1 MKYTKEMVDFLEKNI
16 KGISYKE
23 LTIKFNLHF
32 GVCVTVNTLKG
43 LLYRKGLK
51 NGIDGKFRK
60 GNVPHNKGHKG
71 ECYQGCEKTWFK
83 KGNIPKQYRHIGS
96 ERITKDGYIEIKVKD
111 PNTWELKHRA
121 VWEKEYGKIPNNHII
136 IFLDGDKLN
145 CSIENLMLVSRSEL
159 LILNRNKMLTD
170 DAVMNHTAAILAKL
184 IDTSNKKQKR

>member
-1 MKYTKEMVDFLEKNI
+1 M
-16 KGISYKE
+16 
-23 LTIKFNLHF
+23 
-32 GVCVTVNTLKG
+32 
-43 LLYRKGLK
+43 
-51 NGIDGKFRK
+51 
-60 GNVPHNKGHKG
+60 
-71 ECYQGCEKTWFK
+71 
-83 KGNIPKQYRHIGS
+83 
-96 ERITKDGYIEIKVKD
+96 KD